1 MKVQIIVEQ
10 ASDGKFWCYTEQG
23 IGDVGL
29 SAMGDSVAAA
39 KADLMECYEEAR
51 LDAEENDVAVLVVW
65 HGKAWYCLG
74 GTVDVGR
81 T

>member
-29 SAMGDSVAAA
+29 SA
-39 KADLMECYEEAR
+39 
-51 LDAEENDVAVLVVW
+51 LVTLW
-65 HGKAWYCLG
+65 QQQKL
-74 GTVDVGR
+74 T
-81 T
+81 

>member
-29 SAMGDSVAAA
+29 SAIGDFCGSC
-39 KADLMECYEEAR
+39 KS
-51 LDAEENDVAVLVVW
+51 
-65 HGKAWYCLG
+65 
-74 GTVDVGR
+74 
-81 T
+81 